1 MKKWMAALG
10 AACLTAAMLVSG
22 CGGKPSVHVM
32 KAEVS
37 REPFTIET
45 KVVPEALHVAPVIPT
60 VSGGLIANPP
70 DIGTTVTAGD
80 VLFQIDASQY
90 EKQAAALQAQIAA
103 ASQAAA
109 APSYS
114 VSAAPAVDNSMEASL
129 LKQGIITRA
138 EYERIKGRQGASAPA
153 AAPAAGNG
161 AGQVDQNLISSLQA
175 IQKTIAGC
183 TVRAPISGVISQ
195 VYIGDTH
202 MAMAGKPAL
211 VIRQDSPV
219 TASVEIPAKMDE
231 LMESAKNDKTLTVSL
246 SDGNEIWYGE
256 LKKQPN
262 ENGDKL
268 TTYKI
273 QVDNGNDQITIGN
286 EYSLRIESGKNV
298 DSYMIPKSALIGEDT
313 VAVVNDDN
321 LVDMKTVSIASE
333 TGGFLLIMD
342 GLADGDRVIT
352 DPPKDL
358 DMGMQV
364 DVK

>member
-10 AACLTAAMLVSG
+10 AACITSVFFLSG
-22 CGGKPSVHVM
+22 CGSTPSVHVM

-45 KVVPEALHVAPVIPT
+45 KVIPEALHVAPVIPS
-60 VSGGLIANPP
+60 VSGGLISNPP

-90 EKQAAALQAQIAA
+90 ESQAAALQAQIAA
-103 ASQAAA
+103 ASQA
-109 APSYS
+109 
-114 VSAAPAVDNSMEASL
+114 VAAPAYSVPTVDNSMEASL
-129 LKQGIITRA
+129 LRQGIITRA
-138 EYERIKGRQGASAPA
+138 EYERIKGRQGVSAAP
-153 AAPAAGNG
+153 APAAGNG
-161 AGQVDQNLISSLQA
+161 GGAVDQNLISSLQA
-175 IQKTIAGC
+175 VQKTIAGC
-183 TVRAPISGVISQ
+183 TVRAPISGVVSQ

-219 TASVEIPAKMDE
+219 TASLEIPAKMDNV
-231 LMESAKNDKTLTVSL
+231 MEKAKDDKTLTVSL
-246 SDGNEIWYGE
+246 SDGDEIWYGE

-268 TTYKI
+268 TTYKV
-273 QVDNGNDQITIGN
+273 QVDNGNDEITIGN
-286 EYSLRIESGKNV
+286 EYSLRIESGQNV
-298 DSYMIPKSALIGEDT
+298 DSFMIPKSALIGEDT

-321 LVDMKTVSIASE
+321 LVDMKTVSVASE
-333 TGGFLLIMD
+333 TGGFLLIMS
-342 GLADGDRVIT
+342 GLSEGDRVIT

>member
-10 AACLTAAMLVSG
+10 AACITSVFFLSG
-22 CGGKPSVHVM
+22 CGSTPSVHVM

-45 KVVPEALHVAPVIPT
+45 KVIPEALHVAPVIPS
-60 VSGGLIANPP
+60 VSGGLISNPP

-90 EKQAAALQAQIAA
+90 ESQAAALQAQIAA
-103 ASQAAA
+103 ASQAVA
-109 APSYS
+109 APAYS
-114 VSAAPAVDNSMEASL
+114 APAVDNSMEASL
-129 LKQGIITRA
+129 LRQGIITRA
-138 EYERIKGRQGASAPA
+138 EYERIKGRQGASAAP
-153 AAPAAGNG
+153 APAAENG
-161 AGQVDQNLISSLQA
+161 SGAVDQNLISSLQA
-175 IQKTIAGC
+175 VQKTIAGC
-183 TVRAPISGVISQ
+183 TVRAPISGVVSQ

-219 TASVEIPAKMDE
+219 TASLEIPAKMDNV
-231 LMESAKNDKTLTVSL
+231 MEKAKDDKTLTVSL
-246 SDGNEIWYGE
+246 SDGDEIWYGE

-268 TTYKI
+268 TTYKV
-273 QVDNGNDQITIGN
+273 QVDNGNDEITIGN
-286 EYSLRIESGKNV
+286 EYSLRIESGQNV
-298 DSYMIPKSALIGEDT
+298 DSFMIPKSALIGEDT

-321 LVDMKTVSIASE
+321 LVDMKTVSVASE
-333 TGGFLLIMD
+333 TGGFLLIMS
-342 GLADGDRVIT
+342 GLSEGDRVIT

>member
-10 AACLTAAMLVSG
+10 AACITSVFFLSG
-22 CGGKPSVHVM
+22 CGSTPSVHVM

-45 KVVPEALHVAPVIPT
+45 KVIPEALHVAPVIPS
-60 VSGGLIANPP
+60 VSGGLISNPP

-90 EKQAAALQAQIAA
+90 ESQAAALQAQIAA
-103 ASQAAA
+103 ASQAVA
-109 APSYS
+109 APAYS
-114 VSAAPAVDNSMEASL
+114 APAVDNSMEASL
-129 LKQGIITRA
+129 LRQGIITRA
-138 EYERIKGRQGASAPA
+138 EYERIKGRQGASAAP
-153 AAPAAGNG
+153 APAARNG
-161 AGQVDQNLISSLQA
+161 GGAVDQNLISSLQA
-175 IQKTIAGC
+175 VQKTIAGC
-183 TVRAPISGVISQ
+183 TVRAPISGVVSQ

-219 TASVEIPAKMDE
+219 TASLEIPAKMDNV
-231 LMESAKNDKTLTVSL
+231 MEKAKDDKTLTVSL
-246 SDGNEIWYGE
+246 SDGDEIWYGE

-268 TTYKI
+268 TTYKV
-273 QVDNGNDQITIGN
+273 QVDNGNDEITIGN
-286 EYSLRIESGKNV
+286 EYSLRIESGQNV
-298 DSYMIPKSALIGEDT
+298 DSFMIPKSALIGEDT

-321 LVDMKTVSIASE
+321 LVDMKTVSVASE
-333 TGGFLLIMD
+333 TGGFLLIMS
-342 GLADGDRVIT
+342 GLSEGDRVIT

>member
-1 MKKWMAALG
+1 MKKWIAGMAAFCCASL
-10 AACLTAAMLVSG
+10 LFVSG
-22 CGGKPSVHVM
+22 CGSKPSVHVM
-32 KAEVS
+32 KAAAS

-45 KVVPEALHVAPVIPT
+45 KAIPEALHVAPVIPS
-60 VSGGLIANPP
+60 VSGGLISNPP
-70 DIGTTVTAGD
+70 DIGTTVQAGD

-90 EKQAAALQAQIAA
+90 ESQAAALQAQIAA
-103 ASQAAA
+103 SAQPAAIA
-109 APSYS
+109 YS
-114 VSAAPAVDNSMEASL
+114 VPSVDNSMEASL

-138 EYERIKGRQGASAPA
+138 EYERLKGRQGAAASAPSPRA
-153 AAPAAGNG
+153 SGGEVDGNLV
-161 AGQVDQNLISSLQA
+161 ASLQA
-175 IQKTIAGC
+175 IQKTIASC

-195 VYIGDTH
+195 VYLGDTH

-219 TASVEIPAKMDE
+219 VANVEIPSKMDQV
-231 LMESAKNDKTLTVSL
+231 MEKAKDDKTLTVSM
-246 SDGNEIWYGE
+246 SDGDEVWYGE
-256 LKKQPN
+256 LKKQPG
-262 ENGDKL
+262 EPGDKL
-268 TTYKI
+268 TTYKV
-273 QVDNGNDQITIGN
+273 QVDNGNDAITIGN
-286 EYSLRIESGKNV
+286 EYSIRIESGQSV
-298 DSYMIPKSALIGEDT
+298 SSYMIPKSALIGEDT
-313 VAVVNDDN
+313 VAVVNDND

>member
-10 AACLTAAMLVSG
+10 AACITSVFFLSG
-22 CGGKPSVHVM
+22 CGSTPSVHVM

-45 KVVPEALHVAPVIPT
+45 KVIPEALHVAPVIPS
-60 VSGGLIANPP
+60 VSGGLISNPP

-90 EKQAAALQAQIAA
+90 ESQAAALQAQIAA
-103 ASQAAA
+103 ASQA
-109 APSYS
+109 
-114 VSAAPAVDNSMEASL
+114 VAAPAYSVPTVDNSMEASL
-129 LKQGIITRA
+129 LRQGIITRA
-138 EYERIKGRQGASAPA
+138 EYERIKGRQGVSAAP
-153 AAPAAGNG
+153 APAAGNG
-161 AGQVDQNLISSLQA
+161 GGAVDQNLISSLQA
-175 IQKTIAGC
+175 VQKTIAGC
-183 TVRAPISGVISQ
+183 TVRAPISGVVSQ

-219 TASVEIPAKMDE
+219 TASLEIPAKMDNV
-231 LMESAKNDKTLTVSL
+231 MEKAKDDKTLTVSL
-246 SDGNEIWYGE
+246 SDGDEIWYGE

-268 TTYKI
+268 TTYKV
-273 QVDNGNDQITIGN
+273 QVDNGNDEITIGN
-286 EYSLRIESGKNV
+286 EYSLRIESGQNV
-298 DSYMIPKSALIGEDT
+298 DSFMIPKSALIGEDT
-313 VAVVNDDN
+313 MAVVNDDN
-321 LVDMKTVSIASE
+321 LVDMKTVSVASE
-333 TGGFLLIMD
+333 TGGFLLIMS
-342 GLADGDRVIT
+342 GLSEGDRVIT

>member
-10 AACLTAAMLVSG
+10 AACITSVFFLSG
-22 CGGKPSVHVM
+22 CGSTPSVHVM

-45 KVVPEALHVAPVIPT
+45 KVIPEALHVAPVIPS
-60 VSGGLIANPP
+60 VSGGLISNPP

-90 EKQAAALQAQIAA
+90 ESQAAALQAQIAA
-103 ASQAAA
+103 ASQTVA
-109 APSYS
+109 APAYS
-114 VSAAPAVDNSMEASL
+114 APAVDNSMEASL
-129 LKQGIITRA
+129 LRQGIITRG
-138 EYERIKGRQGASAPA
+138 EYERIKGRQGASAAP
-153 AAPAAGNG
+153 APAAGNG
-161 AGQVDQNLISSLQA
+161 GGAVDQNLISSLQA
-175 IQKTIAGC
+175 VQKTIAGC
-183 TVRAPISGVISQ
+183 TVRAPISGVVSQ

-219 TASVEIPAKMDE
+219 TASLEIPAKMDNV
-231 LMESAKNDKTLTVSL
+231 MEKAKDDKTLTVSL
-246 SDGNEIWYGE
+246 SDGDEIWYGE

-268 TTYKI
+268 TTYKV
-273 QVDNGNDQITIGN
+273 QVDNGNDEITIGN
-286 EYSLRIESGKNV
+286 EYSLRIESGQNV
-298 DSYMIPKSALIGEDT
+298 DSFMIPKSALIGEDT

-321 LVDMKTVSIASE
+321 LVDMKTVSVASE
-333 TGGFLLIMD
+333 TGGFLLIMS
-342 GLADGDRVIT
+342 GLSEGDRVIT

>member
-1 MKKWMAALG
+1 MAALG
-10 AACLTAAMLVSG
+10 AACITSVFFLSG
-22 CGGKPSVHVM
+22 CGSTPSVHVM

-45 KVVPEALHVAPVIPT
+45 KVIPEALHVAPVIPS
-60 VSGGLIANPP
+60 VSGGLISNPP

-90 EKQAAALQAQIAA
+90 ESQAAALQAQIAA
-103 ASQAAA
+103 ASQAVA
-109 APSYS
+109 APAYS
-114 VSAAPAVDNSMEASL
+114 APAVDNSMEASL
-129 LKQGIITRA
+129 LRQGIITRA
-138 EYERIKGRQGASAPA
+138 EYERIKGRQGASAAP
-153 AAPAAGNG
+153 APAAGNG
-161 AGQVDQNLISSLQA
+161 GGAVDQNLISSLQA
-175 IQKTIAGC
+175 VQKTIAGC
-183 TVRAPISGVISQ
+183 TVRAPISGVVSQ

-219 TASVEIPAKMDE
+219 TASLEIPAKMDNV
-231 LMESAKNDKTLTVSL
+231 MEKAKDDKTLTVSL
-246 SDGNEIWYGE
+246 SDGDEIWYGE

-268 TTYKI
+268 TTYKV
-273 QVDNGNDQITIGN
+273 QVDNGNDEITIGN
-286 EYSLRIESGKNV
+286 EYSLRIESGQNV
-298 DSYMIPKSALIGEDT
+298 DSFMIPKSALIGEDT

-321 LVDMKTVSIASE
+321 LVDMKTVSVASE
-333 TGGFLLIMD
+333 TGGFLLIMS
-342 GLADGDRVIT
+342 GLSEGDRVIT

>member
-10 AACLTAAMLVSG
+10 AACLTSVLFLSG
-22 CGGKPSVHVM
+22 CGSTPSVHVM

-45 KVVPEALHVAPVIPT
+45 KVIPEALHVAPVIPS
-60 VSGGLIANPP
+60 VSGGLISNPP

-90 EKQAAALQAQIAA
+90 ESQAAALQAQIAA
-103 ASQAAA
+103 ASQAVAA
-109 APSYS
+109 APTYS
-114 VSAAPAVDNSMEASL
+114 APAVDNSMEASL
-129 LKQGIITRA
+129 LRQGIITRA

-153 AAPAAGNG
+153 PASGGNG
-161 AGQVDQNLISSLQA
+161 GAQPVDQTLISSLQA
-175 IQKTIAGC
+175 VQKNIAGC

-219 TASVEIPAKMDE
+219 TASLEIPAKMDNV
-231 LMESAKNDKTLTVSL
+231 MEKAKDDKTLTVSL
-246 SDGNEIWYGE
+246 SDGDEIWYGE

-268 TTYKI
+268 TTYKV
-273 QVDNGNDQITIGN
+273 QVDNGNDEITIGN
-286 EYSLRIESGKNV
+286 EYSLRIESGQNV
-298 DSYMIPKSALIGEDT
+298 DSFMIPKSALIGEDT

-321 LVDMKTVSIASE
+321 LVDMKTVSVASE
-333 TGGFLLIMD
+333 TGGFLLIMS
-342 GLADGDRVIT
+342 GLSEGDRVIT